1 MTAGYMLEPIGVAR
15 PRHPHAAWAPMRLLA
30 GLAAAALL
38 FGGASPALA
47 FAGDFKR
54 DAPTILFAALGLA
67 AVGGSVIGF
76 ALRGARS
83 ERAARPGL
91 VPDPHIVGAETAW
104 EMDGQMRFSRLVVA
118 PPGANGGRPL
128 IAESDRGRTWSDLRI
143 GSASETGIADIASR
157 CARHEVFRDVIVARD
172 DSAEGM
178 RYFAISG
185 APRLRD
191 DGRLLGYAGVVR
203 DVSTIFAREEALRT
217 ARREAE
223 EASAA
228 KTAYIATM
236 SHELRSP
243 LNAVVGFAEVMSREV
258 LGPMGSQRYL
268 TYARDISTAGQHM
281 LALVGDILGMA
292 RLESGQQIL
301 EESEFDLE
309 TTIAEAVS
317 LVRLQAEGG
326 HNTIELKLEAW
337 PRLRADPR
345 GIRQMLVNLLGNAIK
360 FSRPGGRIVIDTSF
374 VAAEAGALRIAV
386 RDFGV
391 GIAATDIARLATPF
405 VQLNAGRARGDGS
418 GLGLAIVRHLVELH
432 GGRLDI
438 SSKLEEG
445 TTASIVL
452 PASRIVARKTAG
464 QLPEPADAIRPA

>member
-1 MTAGYMLEPIGVAR
+1 MTRSASRWRVALDRYRGRRPAIGEVVA
-15 PRHPHAAWAPMRLLA
+15 AI
-30 GLAAAALL
+30 AALV
-38 FGGASPALA
+38 GSATATTPALA
-47 FAGDFKR
+47 VVGDFKR

-76 ALRGARS
+76 ALRGLRS
-83 ERAARPGL
+83 GTVAAGP
-91 VPDPHIVGAETAW
+91 VPDPHVVGAETAW
-104 EMDGQMRFSRLVVA
+104 ELDHKLRFSRLVVA
-118 PPGANGGRPL
+118 PPGATGGRPL
-128 IAESDRGRTWSDLRI
+128 IVDGDRGRTWAELRL
-143 GSASETGIADIASR
+143 GTASQSGLDDIASR

-172 DSAEGM
+172 DGVEGM

-185 APRLRD
+185 APRTKPGGKLV
-191 DGRLLGYAGVVR
+191 GYAGVVR
-203 DVSTIFAREEALRT
+203 DVSAVFAREESLRK

-309 TTIAEAVS
+309 TTIAEAVA
-317 LVRLQAEGG
+317 LVRLQAEAGQHG
-326 HNTIELKLEAW
+326 IELKLEAW

-345 GIRQMLVNLLGNAIK
+345 AIRQILVNLLGNAIK
-360 FSRPGGRIVIDTSF
+360 FSRPAGRVVIDTAF
-374 VAAEAGALRIAV
+374 VPEEGGALRIGV
-386 RDFGV
+386 RDFGI
-391 GIAATDIARLATPF
+391 GIAAPDIPRLTAPF
-405 VQLNAGRARGDGS
+405 VQLQAGRTRGDGS
-418 GLGLAIVRHLVELH
+418 GLGLAIVRHLIELH

-438 SSKLEEG
+438 ASKLDEG
-445 TTASIVL
+445 TTATVVL
-452 PASRIVARKTAG
+452 PASRVLARALPRREG
-464 QLPEPADAIRPA
+464 QEAVPS